1 MNAHDDK
8 RTDHPG
14 VIAPPPLIYGVPL
27 IAGLSIDAFGAGF
40 ALGFPLWLRLAF
52 GLPALVAGLTLI
64 VLALL
69 RFRRAGTNPEPWK
82 PSTALVLD
90 GVYRLT
96 RNPMY
101 LGMALVYAGI
111 AVLSD
116 SALTLVLL
124 VPAVLTIH
132 HGVILREEH
141 YLSRT
146 FGDDYRSFM
155 RGSRRWL

>member
-1 MNAHDDK
+1 M
-8 RTDHPG
+8 
-14 VIAPPPLIYGVPL
+14 IAPPPLIYGVPL